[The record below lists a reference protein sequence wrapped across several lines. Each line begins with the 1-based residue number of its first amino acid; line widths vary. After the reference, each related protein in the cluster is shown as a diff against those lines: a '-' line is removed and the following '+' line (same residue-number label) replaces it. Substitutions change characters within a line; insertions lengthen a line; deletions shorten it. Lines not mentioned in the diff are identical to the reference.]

1 MTEQLIGPGDF
12 YGWADVL
19 TAAERG
25 ALLRLRSFL
34 RERAQPALQEHWEQA
49 RTPEFLRQEFAAA
62 DFVRPRELWEAGELS
77 QEHPRVRPLFA
88 GFRNL
93 ELSRVDASLAV
104 LIDGQIGMF
113 DTVMR
118 RGLPAARYA
127 PLQEQIETFALT
139 GCFALTEPDH
149 GSDIAGGL
157 NTQAR
162 RQGGEWVLTGEKK
175 WIGNAALSQYAIV
188 VARHAEDGQAKA
200 FMVPTDAPGVDV
212 TLMEGKTALRMV
224 GNAHIRLEGVRVREE
239 DRLAEINSF
248 GDLNHAFEDLRPAV
262 VWNAVG
268 LQAGIYEHTRDYVL
282 SREQFGRP
290 IGGFQLVQEKL
301 VRMLGNLNASMGVAV
316 RLGELAAAD
325 EGVSGAQAAAA
336 KSWVCT
342 QMRETAALGREL
354 LGGNGLLLEHQVA
367 RFHADAESL
376 YTFEGT
382 HEITSLIAGR
392 AITGQ
397 SAFT

>member
-1 MTEQLIGPGDF
+1 MTEQLVGAGDF

-19 TAAERG
+19 TAAERS

-34 RERAQPALQEHWEQA
+34 RERAQPVLHEHWEQG
-49 RTPEFLRQEFAAA
+49 RTPEFLREEFAAA
-62 DFVRPRELWEAGELS
+62 DFVRPQELWEAGEIS
-77 QEHPRVRPLFA
+77 QEQPRVRPLFA

-93 ELSRVDASLAV
+93 ELSRTDASLAV

-113 DTVMR
+113 DTIMR

-127 PLQEQIETFALT
+127 QLQEQIESFALT

-149 GSDIAGGL
+149 GSDVAGGL
-157 NTQAR
+157 STHAHR
-162 RQGGEWVLTGEKK
+162 RGEGWVLTGEKK
-175 WIGNAALSQYAIV
+175 WIGNAALSQYAVV
-188 VARHAEDGQAKA
+188 VARDVEDGQAKA
-200 FMVPTDAPGVDV
+200 FLVPTDAPGVEI
-212 TLMEGKTALRMV
+212 TLMGGKTALRMV
-224 GNAHIRLEGVRVREE
+224 GNAHIRLDGVQLPDEG
-239 DRLAEINSF
+239 RLARINSF
-248 GDLNHAFEDLRPAV
+248 SDLNRAFEDLRPAV

-301 VRMLGNLNASMGVAV
+301 VRMLGNLNASLGMAV
-316 RLGELAAAD
+316 RLGQLAAAE

-336 KSWVCT
+336 KGWVCS

-354 LGGNGLLLEHQVA
+354 LGGNGLLVEHQVA

-382 HEITSLIAGR
+382 HEISSLIAGR
-392 AITGQ
+392 AITGL

>member
-1 MTEQLIGPGDF
+1 MTEEIIGSGDF

-19 TAAERG
+19 TEGERS

-34 RERAQPALQEHWEQA
+34 RERAQPVLDEHWEQG
-49 RTPEFLRQEFAAA
+49 RTPEFLREEFAAG

-118 RGLPAARYA
+118 RGLPAAQYA
-127 PLQEQIETFALT
+127 PLQDQIETFALT

-157 NTQAR
+157 STRAC
-162 RQGGEWVLTGEKK
+162 RQGEGWVLSGEKR
-175 WIGNAALSQYAIV
+175 WIGNAALSQYAVV
-188 VARHAEDGQAKA
+188 VARDVQDGQAKA
-200 FMVPTDAPGVDV
+200 FLVPTDAPGMEIS
-212 TLMEGKTALRMV
+212 LIEGKTSLRMV
-224 GNAHIRLEGVRVREE
+224 GNAHIRLDEVFVGDEA
-239 DRLAEINSF
+239 RLQQINSF
-248 GDLNHAFEDLRPAV
+248 AELNHAFEDLRPAV

-268 LQAGIYEHTRDYVL
+268 LQAGIYEHTREYVL
-282 SREQFGRP
+282 GREQFGRP
-290 IGGFQLVQEKL
+290 LGGFQLVQDKL
-301 VRMLGNLNASMGVAV
+301 VRMLGNLNASLGMAV
-316 RLGELAAAD
+316 RLGQLAA
-325 EGVSGAQAAAA
+325 EGGISGAQAAAA
-336 KSWVCT
+336 KGWVCA

-354 LGGNGLLLEHQVA
+354 LGGNGILLDHQVA

-382 HEITSLIAGR
+382 HEISSLIAGR
-392 AITGQ
+392 EITGH